1 MKLIFAHDHMFYRY
15 QDKIYSNGGLGK
27 NVLKRYV
34 NTFGNVRLLTR
45 QKVIQDLDGKLTEAS
60 GASISFVDVP
70 NFKSINNYKNIF
82 RAKKI
87 IEEEIKNTEY
97 LIARLPSSIGSLAI
111 KYAKKHNKPYLV
123 EVVGCAFDALWN
135 YGNVVGKILAPFE
148 YLKMKKLVK
157 DSKYTVYITK
167 KFLQNRY
174 PTSGKK
180 AVCSNVNISP
190 VNENILSKR
199 LVRISEE
206 KNTLKFGLIG
216 SLDVDYKGHE
226 TVLRALSL
234 IKNRL
239 PNFELQFLGKGN
251 SEKWKRMAK
260 ELEIEN
266 NVKFI
271 GTLSSGEA
279 VYNWQDNIDIILQPS
294 LAEAQGRSIIE
305 AMSRGC
311 PIIASKVGGIVELID
326 NEYLIKAK
334 DYKKLAILIEKMVL
348 DKNLQKEESIKNFE
362 EAKNYYTENIEKNR
376 VDFFQC
382 FRDGQ

>member
-34 NTFGNVRLLTR
+34 NAFGNVRLLTR

-60 GASISFVDVP
+60 GDSISFVDVP

-82 RAKKI
+82 GAKKI
-87 IEEEIKNTEY
+87 IEEEIKNTDY
-97 LIARLPSSIGSLAI
+97 LVARLPSSIGSLAI

-135 YGNVVGKILAPFE
+135 YGSIVGKILAPFE

-167 KFLQNRY
+167 NFLQNRY

-180 AVCSNVNISP
+180 AICSNVNINP
-190 VNENILSKR
+190 VDEDVLSKR
-199 LVRISEE
+199 LMKIFEE

-234 IKNRL
+234 IKNKL

-260 ELEIEN
+260 VLEIES

-348 DKNLQKEESIKNFE
+348 DKNFQKEQSIRNFE
-362 EAKNYYTENIEKNR
+362 EAKYYYKENIEKNR

-382 FRDGQ
+382 FREKQ